1 MPTYSFIVP
10 NNLNNGKFVYIP
22 NGDKTKAFLV
32 NASMVQ
38 PGNLIEFDDPSP
50 DAQPDAPPP
59 KEEEESDE
67 NECLTYK
74 KVAITRPRV
83 AEPSCKERLPFF
95 IPDSYSLLLARAR
108 EAAPHARCQPPWPY
122 SRGLADEAARLLAP
136 SSALPWRHSGRT

>member
-38 PGNLIEFDDPSP
+38 AGNLIEFDDPSP

-59 KEEEESDE
+59 KAVEEEESDE
-67 NECLTYK
+67 ES
-74 KVAITRPRV
+74 
-83 AEPSCKERLPFF
+83 E
-95 IPDSYSLLLARAR
+95 DD
-108 EAAPHARCQPPWPY
+108 
-122 SRGLADEAARLLAP
+122 DEEDIFGHGFDMA
-136 SSALPWRHSGRT
+136 